1 MEKDFENYY
10 VKQAGNG
17 ISSYAGSRYPQYG
30 NGFFGTLLH
39 WLKPALHYVVRKGG
53 NGVMNVLDDAMNGK
67 NIIKSAKTNFITTG
81 KAMVN
86 DGVDKLETLM
96 KGKGVKRKKVYKRAV
111 NKKRK
116 TVKRKS
122 VKKKSKKAK
131 KLYKRRKPKDF

>member
-10 VKQAGNG
+10 LKQAGNG

-53 NGVMNVLDDAMNGK
+53 GGVMNVLDDAMNGK
-67 NIIKSAKTNFITTG
+67 NIIKSAKSNFITTG

-96 KGKGVKRKKVYKRAV
+96 KGKGKRKKVYKRT
-111 NKKRK
+111 KKSK
-116 TVKRKS
+116 TVVKRKV
-122 VKKKSKKAK
+122 VKKPK
-131 KLYKRRKPKDF
+131 KLYRRRKLKDF

>member
-67 NIIKSAKTNFITTG
+67 NIIKSAKSNFITTG
-81 KAMVN
+81 KSMVN
-86 DGVDKLETLM
+86 EGVDKLENLM
-96 KGKGVKRKKVYKRAV
+96 KGRGVKRKRLYKKKCAKKV
-111 NKKRK
+111 N
-116 TVKRKS
+116 
-122 VKKKSKKAK
+122 KKSKKI
-131 KLYKRRKPKDF
+131 YKRKKIPKI